1 MKKLI
6 NFVVISALSLS
17 PLAMA
22 RDSQLMFSIK
32 DAMNTPAA
40 QDQLKQGIKFYFGDT
55 RYPEAKREMLTT
67 QVSRKT
73 NGFNKSEVEAC
84 NWVFLSAMLV
94 LQQKAI
100 NEGGNAVVNI
110 VSNYKHIEYSS
121 RKEFECHD
129 GAFVTGVALK
139 GKVVKL

>member
-6 NFVVISALSLS
+6 SFVVVSALSLS

-22 RDSQLMFSIK
+22 RDTQLMFSIK

-40 QDQLKQGIKFYFGDT
+40 QDQLKQGVKFYFGDT
-55 RYPEAKREMLTT
+55 RYPKAKREML
-67 QVSRKT
+67 T

-84 NWVFLSAMLV
+84 NWVFLSAMLA
-94 LQQKAI
+94 LQKKAI

-121 RKEFECHD
+121 RKKFECHD